1 MEFQLKHKLILGVLA
16 ILYGSCCYLS
26 YENANAIFVGILAV
40 FGGIYYQLFAA
51 ESKDNK
57 LSTPPKKDR
66 KKNESKSTGK
76 TEIQYAKTRGIDR
89 NNLDPIKKKLF
100 SNADEESKKSR
111 VGMLKHAYGKGM
123 KSQSTT
129 NIAAD
134 KQHLYVEVTEDDD
147 LYKAMLKC
155 EKDAPVTGKKGPDG
169 KKEPK
174 SVRMPMWKPF
184 VCVSFPGKGLRER
197 NFKRG
202 RADSALTNIET
213 DKAGREPWAV
223 CDYIRDALYW
233 PTDFMFIDGEQVGSY
248 NVDHYDEKEKKHF
261 LCGSKLMKTR
271 DESNGYRIWQKS
283 RKRGDGYRNW
293 KRVFTWAQGESKL
306 NLFFISS
313 VWLQSPYCLGE
324 LADLIKLKY
333 KNSSKDKLNKHGL
346 FFVVLDNDMVDY
358 KKIGVTLINVLKDSV
373 GSENYDMYFKKY
385 ETQPF
390 TAKEFCK
397 TATKVIVKLCEGAKI
412 DSKLY
417 FNYQPGKDPSYNLS
431 KFGEFFNEEIKP
443 SEQFKEDLKDA
454 CKECVKLK
462 DGIKA
467 FIEKCV
473 FNGKS
478 PAEGDLDVQRMERSI
493 CKDIKE
499 VGDWDPKNERV
510 PIRNR
515 YALHEADRRFQIN
528 NLTKAEIFPAAFKK
542 GILPLVSDRKWKSIS
557 EYIKRR
563 GSIRNAEELRAIKGI
578 GKDTVDIIAPLITFA
593 TDK

>member
-1 MEFQLKHKLILGVLA
+1 
-16 ILYGSCCYLS
+16 
-26 YENANAIFVGILAV
+26 
-40 FGGIYYQLFAA
+40 
-51 ESKDNK
+51 
-57 LSTPPKKDR
+57 
-66 KKNESKSTGK
+66 
-76 TEIQYAKTRGIDR
+76 
-89 NNLDPIKKKLF
+89 
-100 SNADEESKKSR
+100 
-111 VGMLKHAYGKGM
+111 MLKQAYGKGM

-155 EKDAPVTGKKGPDG
+155 EKDAPVTGKIGPDG
-169 KKEPK
+169 EKEPK

-184 VCVSFPGKGLRER
+184 VCVSFPGKGLRGR

-233 PTDFMFIDGEQVGSY
+233 PTDFMFIDFEQVGSY

-293 KRVFTWAQGESKL
+293 KRVFTWAQEESKL

-333 KNSSKDKLNKHGL
+333 KNSSKDKLNMHGL

-385 ETQPF
+385 ETQTF
-390 TAKEFCK
+390 TPKEFCK
-397 TATKVIVKLCEGAKI
+397 AAIEVIVKLCKDAKI

-417 FNYQPGKDPSYNLS
+417 FNYQSGKDPFYNLS
-431 KFGEFFNEEIKP
+431 KFGEFFNEKIKP
-443 SEQFKEDLKDA
+443 SKQFKTDLKDA

-462 DGIKA
+462 DDIKA
-467 FIEKCV
+467 FVEKCV
-473 FNGKS
+473 FNGKYE
-478 PAEGDLDVQRMERSI
+478 AEGDFEVLRMERSI

-499 VGDWDPKNERV
+499 VGDYDLVEKKRF

-542 GILPLVSDRKWKSIS
+542 GILPLVSDGKWKIIS